1 MQRGKD
7 CRPGDKV
14 RFLHEKGE
22 GLVTKLTHEFVYVDI
37 GEGFEIPMLHND
49 VIIMERAQPELPSSE
64 VTAPIIQSSPKEKL
78 RKSADIPK
86 GIYIAFAPLNQKVL
100 LTGDVKVYLMNYSKL
115 GLMYTL
121 FLPRDKTSSP
131 SYSGS
136 VEPASA
142 VLIDT
147 VERQELSRFS
157 KGIFQSIFTGTI
169 SGGIPAPYSTRM
181 EIKEGKFLKED
192 MYMSNPL
199 IGMYSLTSLLLRMDE
214 LNLITLGTDDR
225 FFSKEAGEGH
235 SKLIEDFGIIGKF
248 RTAQGE
254 AEVDLH
260 IDKLVETPETINDAA
275 KLKLQLDFCK
285 ECLES
290 AIEHSYKKVVFI
302 HGVGVGILKME
313 IHRLLKQYDNLEY
326 RDAPIAK
333 YGIGATEVLLFSK

>member
-121 FLPRDKTSSP
+121 FLTRDKTMSP
-131 SYSGS
+131 SYTGS

-147 VERQELSRFS
+147 VDRQELSRFS
-157 KGIFQSIFTGTI
+157 RGVFQTIFTGMMP
-169 SGGIPAPYSTRM
+169 GGIPAPYSTRM

-199 IGMYSLTSLLLRMDE
+199 IGMNALTSLLVRMDE
-214 LNLITLGTDDR
+214 LNLIPLNADDS
-225 FFSKEAGEGH
+225 FFRKESGQGH
-235 SKLIEDFGIIGKF
+235 SRMIEDFGFIGKF
-248 RTAQGE
+248 KTGPGE

-260 IDKLVETPETINDAA
+260 IDKLIDNIEAVSDAG

-285 ECLES
+285 QCIES

-313 IHRLLKQYDNLEY
+313 IHKLLKQYDDLEY